1 MFRLLKIHYILQELY
16 RNDSLDETLIRD
28 YFSADTLSQ
37 LSDAIQSI
45 HLPAEDTFFECN
57 ELLQDLAVNYQSE
70 KLYCDFLNPIISL
83 SEYISESATDFLH
96 PISFPS
102 LDTGTSL
109 SELWSD
115 FQIRFSE
122 VQPLM
127 LKFLAN
133 EIFSDLVTPDSHL
146 EDLLIRIQWIALEY
160 SAIRQSLFL
169 QWLQNNR
176 STLTYEMVRR
186 TLVIITRMTGYEEED
201 IRKYLTNSFEA
212 LIWDWGY
219 FALIL
224 GH

>member
-1 MFRLLKIHYILQELY
+1 MPSNLSIFRQKILFL
-16 RNDSLDETLIRD
+16 
-28 YFSADTLSQ
+28 
-37 LSDAIQSI
+37 
-45 HLPAEDTFFECN
+45 N

-83 SEYISESATDFLH
+83 SEYISESATDFMH

>member
-1 MFRLLKIHYILQELY
+1 M
-16 RNDSLDETLIRD
+16 
-28 YFSADTLSQ
+28 
-37 LSDAIQSI
+37 
-45 HLPAEDTFFECN
+45 
-57 ELLQDLAVNYQSE
+57 
-70 KLYCDFLNPIISL
+70 
-83 SEYISESATDFLH
+83 H
-96 PISFPS
+96 PVSFPS

-127 LKFLAN
+127 LFLAN

-212 LIWDWGY
+212 LIWDWGFLRSHSRTLIFLSSSDRHLQHLLRNHLDYQY
-219 FALIL
+219 FAGFPAYTFLIEL
-224 GH
+224 YNHFFRFLLT

>member
-1 MFRLLKIHYILQELY
+1 M
-16 RNDSLDETLIRD
+16 
-28 YFSADTLSQ
+28 
-37 LSDAIQSI
+37 
-45 HLPAEDTFFECN
+45 
-57 ELLQDLAVNYQSE
+57 
-70 KLYCDFLNPIISL
+70 
-83 SEYISESATDFLH
+83 H

-176 STLTYEMVRR
+176 STLTFEMVRR